1 MAKFREY
8 GRQWDARIPR
18 YSIARIVGAY
28 HVATPETEI
37 ETEIASRIRDVAAFP
52 AELIRPTLDYAIA
65 AHRHNGALY
74 ARVMGGRV

>member
-18 YSIARIVGAY
+18 HSIARIVGAY
-28 HVATPETEI
+28 HVSTPETEI
-37 ETEIASRIRDVAAFP
+37 ETEIANRIRDVAAFP
-52 AELIRPTLDYAIA
+52 AELIRPTIDYAIA
-65 AHRHNGALY
+65 AHRHNGVLY

>member
-18 YSIARIVGAY
+18 HSVARIVARF

-37 ETEIASRIRDVAAFP
+37 ENEIASRIRDVAAFP
-52 AELIRPTLDYAIA
+52 AELIRPTLDYAVA
-65 AHRHNGALY
+65 AHRHNAALY